1 MDTHS
6 CRSLRHTGGFSAALP
21 SVLPRFVPG
30 VLLLFSFLLFFVQPA
45 FGKAVNVPA
54 LTGRVND
61 YASMISPQARAVI
74 EGKLK
79 ALEEAESTQIVIL
92 TVPSL
97 EGEPIEDF
105 SIKVAEAWKIGQ
117 KGKDNGILLI
127 VSKND
132 RKMRIE
138 VGYGLEGRLTDLQSG
153 RIIDEVIKP
162 AFKSGNYDSG
172 FISGVDALIASVK
185 GEYQAS
191 KSKKVERNAPSIP
204 LVFIILV
211 VLFLV
216 IRMFRFFGGGPSG
229 FGGPGGGGFFPG
241 GGMGG
246 NGGSSDDGGFSGG
259 GGGGFGGGGASDD
272 W

>member
-1 MDTHS
+1 MDAHLS
-6 CRSLRHTGGFSAALP
+6 RRLRHPGGFSSLAHFFLRLSTELLAVVAIMFFIALP
-21 SVLPRFVPG
+21 AASKELG
-30 VLLLFSFLLFFVQPA
+30 
-45 FGKAVNVPA
+45 VPA

-74 EGKLK
+74 DGKLK
-79 ALEEAESTQIVIL
+79 ALEDAESTQIVIL

-97 EGEPIEDF
+97 EGQPIEDF

-132 RKMRIE
+132 RKIRIE

-162 AFKSGNYDSG
+162 AFKRGDIDSG
-172 FISGVDALIASVK
+172 FISGVDALVASVK
-185 GEYQAS
+185 GEYQAP
-191 KSKKVERNAPSIP
+191 KVKKTDRNSPSIP
-204 LVFIILV
+204 LVFIILF
-211 VLFLV
+211 VLYLV
-216 IRMFRFFGGGPSG
+216 FRMLRVFGGGPFG
-229 FGGPGGGGFFPG
+229 FGGPGPGGFFPG
-241 GGMGG
+241 GGSGG
-246 NGGSSDDGGFSGG
+246 DGGSGDDGGFGGG
-259 GGGGFGGGGASDD
+259 GGGGFGGGGSSGD